1 MIYDCA
7 IVGAGPAGSASALY
21 LARAGRSV
29 ALIDRAAFPR
39 RKACGE
45 GILPAGVSVLRELG
59 VYEEAAALGRA
70 FRGISYTTCDGRE
83 ARAAFPNGEG
93 LAVPREEFDGLL
105 LRRAAAAA
113 GVSVFVSTPVLGVER
128 TNEGVC
134 VRLANGDIRARR
146 LIASDG
152 MSSPALKALGVPRRW
167 PRRERYGLSARLSG
181 IEGIGDFVE
190 VFLLGGGELYLT
202 PLPGAGRA
210 TAALLLEQSALADVA
225 RGREAAFWRLA
236 RSHPS
241 LAPRL
246 QRAVFDAP
254 VVGLG
259 PLAPSAAR
267 CEDGPWLAAGDAA
280 GAVDPLVGDGI
291 GLALRSGRLAA
302 EETDAALAG
311 AGRPG
316 RYAQR
321 RSRLIRPKQR
331 LSRFALA
338 LSRHPALA
346 RVAIRLL
353 RTFPPAF
360 SALLAD

>member
-1 MIYDCA
+1 VIYDCA
-7 IVGAGPAGSASALY
+7 VVGAGPAGSAAALY
-21 LARAGRSV
+21 LSRAGRSV

-70 FRGISYTTCDGRE
+70 FRGISYTTRDGRE
-83 ARAAFPNGEG
+83 ARAAFPKGQG
-93 LAVPREEFDGLL
+93 LALPRERLDELL
-105 LRRAAAAA
+105 LRRAAAAP
-113 GVSVFVSTPVLGVER
+113 GVSVFESTPALGVECA
-128 TNEGVC
+128 NEGVR
-134 VRLANGDIRARR
+134 VRLRDGEIRARR
-146 LIASDG
+146 MIAADG
-152 MSSPALKALGVPRRW
+152 MSSPALKSLGVPRRG
-167 PRRERYGLSARLSG
+167 PARERYGLSARLNG
-181 IEGIGDFVE
+181 IEGLGDFVE

-202 PLPGAGRA
+202 PLPGTGRA
-210 TAALLLEQSALADVA
+210 TAALLLERSSLADVA
-225 RGREAAFWRLA
+225 RGREAAVWRLA

-246 QRAVFDAP
+246 RRTVLDAP
-254 VVGLG
+254 VLGLG
-259 PLAPSAAR
+259 PRSPSANR

-291 GLALRSGRLAA
+291 GLALRGGRLAA
-302 EETDAALAG
+302 EETDAALSG

-321 RSRLIRPKQR
+321 RRRMIRPKQR
-331 LSRFALA
+331 LASFALTM
-338 LSRHPALA
+338 SRRPALA
-346 RVAIRLL
+346 RLAITAL
-353 RTFPPAF
+353 RTFPYLF